1 MVVEVLGVMV
11 LVHLLTRRRVPPDLA
26 DRVPARPVATGE
38 TLAVLGYGLVVLGGG
53 LVLGRV
59 LGWHALGL
67 HLDGMVVH
75 THHDVEPREA
85 LCWAAYNLIAYAV
98 LPFLVFRRR
107 YSTRQLGLHS
117 ADRRA
122 DRRLIVVVLALESAV
137 QLAVATPTILDLSA
151 RQAIL
156 GAPLTFAL
164 GMAGTVLPT
173 LVFVQCILVPRY
185 RELTGSVPAAVVLGG
200 LSYALLHVTDGWTD
214 LTSPTDAVVSALYV
228 ALFYTAPG
236 MLKAF
241 LTLRTGNAWVHAW
254 AYHAI
259 APHTLLDTPLMVR
272 VFGIR

>member
-1 MVVEVLGVMV
+1 
-11 LVHLLTRRRVPPDLA
+11 
-26 DRVPARPVATGE
+26 
-38 TLAVLGYGLVVLGGG
+38 
-53 LVLGRV
+53 
-59 LGWHALGL
+59 
-67 HLDGMVVH
+67 
-75 THHDVEPREA
+75 
-85 LCWAAYNLIAYAV
+85 V
-98 LPFLVFRRR
+98 LPFAVFRRR

-117 ADRRA
+117 TDRRA
-122 DRRLIVVVLALESAV
+122 DRRLVVVVLALESAV
-137 QLAVATPTILDLSA
+137 QLTVATPTVLDLSA
-151 RQAIL
+151 RQALL

-185 RELTGSVPAAVVLGG
+185 LELTRSVPAAVVLGG
-200 LSYALLHVTDGWTD
+200 LTYALLHVTDGWTD
-214 LTSPTDAVVSALYV
+214 LTSPADAVVSALYV